1 MIDYHRFCQIKDLHE
16 HQGLTASQIAH
27 ALALDP
33 RTVAYWL
40 RQERFRPRTSTPR
53 ASILAPFKPQI
64 VQMLDKYPYSATQV
78 FQRLRE
84 QGFAG
89 GYSIVKAY
97 VRTVRPKRQ
106 PAFLKLAFA
115 PGECAQVDWGSFGS
129 VPVGQTSRRL
139 SFFVIV
145 LCYSRMMY
153 VEFTVSQTM
162 EHFLAC
168 HQHAFEFFGGIPKK
182 VMVDNLK
189 SAVLTR
195 VLGEA
200 PVFNPKYLDF
210 ATHCGF
216 TIAPCNVGKGNEK
229 GRVENGVGY
238 VKKNFLAGLE
248 LPDFSALN
256 PAARQWLDTV
266 ANVRLHSETREKPV
280 QAWHTERPYLSSL
293 PMHPFDIATVAQVR
307 ASRQFRI
314 TLETNRYSV
323 PAHYAGQALTLKTYP
338 DRLCL
343 YHADTLIAR
352 HTRRYDRFQDVED
365 PDHPKPLLEQRKKA
379 RDHQLFLRFLALSPR
394 AEAYY
399 LKLEE
404 RRLNPHHHVRKI
416 VALSDIY
423 DPQTVA
429 RAIEDALTYEAFS
442 SEYIANLLEQRARFT
457 PEASALHLTR
467 RADLLEVS
475 LPPPDLSLYQA
486 TPYPE
491 PPDA

>member
-16 HQGLTASQIAH
+16 HQGLNASQIAE

-33 RTVAYWL
+33 RTVSYWL
-40 RQERFRPRTSTPR
+40 AQEHFRPRTPR
-53 ASILAPFKPQI
+53 QQHSKLDPFKAQI
-64 VQMLDKYPYSATQV
+64 VRLLEHYPYSAAQI
-78 FQRLRE
+78 FQHLQK
-84 QGFAG
+84 QGFDS

-97 VRTVRPKRQ
+97 VRTVRPRRQ
-106 PAFLKLAFA
+106 PAFLTLAFA
-115 PGECAQVDWGSFGS
+115 PGECAQVDWGAFGS
-129 VPVGQTSRRL
+129 VPVGQTQRRL
-139 SFFVIV
+139 SFFVMV

-168 HQHAFEFFGGIPKK
+168 HQHAFEFFGGIPHK

-189 SAVLTR
+189 SAVLQRT
-195 VLGEA
+195 LGEA

-210 ATHCGF
+210 ARHNGF
-216 TIAPCNVGKGNEK
+216 TITPCNVGKGNEK

-248 LPDFSALN
+248 LPDFSAIN

-266 ANVRLHSETREKPV
+266 ANVRLHSETRDKPV
-280 QAWHTERPYLSSL
+280 QAWHKERPYLSPL
-293 PMHPFDIATVAQVR
+293 PLHPFDIATVSQVR

-314 TLETNRYSV
+314 LLETNRYSV

-379 RDHQLFLRFLALSPR
+379 RDHQLFRRFLALSPR

-399 LKLEE
+399 LKMEE

-457 PEASALHLTR
+457 PEASVLHLTR

-475 LPPPDLSLYQA
+475 LAPPDLSLYQA
-486 TPYPE
+486 APYLE
-491 PPDA
+491 PPNT